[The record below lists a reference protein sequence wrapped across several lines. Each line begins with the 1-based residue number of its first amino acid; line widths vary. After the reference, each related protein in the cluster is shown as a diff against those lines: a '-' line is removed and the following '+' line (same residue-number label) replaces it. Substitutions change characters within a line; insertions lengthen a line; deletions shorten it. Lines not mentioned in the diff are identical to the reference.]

1 MSTEIA
7 RKIIEQVRA
16 GQCKRNNCISQQR
29 DPPDVV
35 WFGKQ
40 YGSNKEVTCSACYIC
55 NDEAVKKSIPTQLN
69 VLPLR
74 YFQFLFSLFIEQFVT
89 ELKQYDKLKNSNDF
103 FPKVVREKGKDLLV
117 ELQKTEVE
125 INENLVQLVAA
136 IAGFCKKVEES
147 NAKIFKHQVFEDII
161 AMNTD
166 GKMQGLLD
174 KISKLIEM
182 LNCGVD
188 DVYHF

>member
-1 MSTEIA
+1 M
-7 RKIIEQVRA
+7 
-16 GQCKRNNCISQQR
+16 
-29 DPPDVV
+29 
-35 WFGKQ
+35 
-40 YGSNKEVTCSACYIC
+40 
-55 NDEAVKKSIPTQLN
+55 
-69 VLPLR
+69 
-74 YFQFLFSLFIEQFVT
+74 LFSLFIEQFVT
-89 ELKQYDKLKNSNDF
+89 ELKEYDKLKNSNDF

-166 GKMQGLLD
+166 GKM
-174 KISKLIEM
+174 
-182 LNCGVD
+182 
-188 DVYHF
+188 